1 MKFNNT
7 FLKSTLKIFCHLERG
22 EFYLSRH
29 KIGNLNKTA
38 CWGLF
43 KAGAGQCTMMLDIKE
58 VMVQRWLAM
67 DWLEG
72 IGKTGRLRLS
82 STGMAW
88 YRRALAQRGGAANI
102 FASQHRIEATRLI
115 DHAQTGKTQVKT
127 NETETPLGWLRRRKG
142 PDGAPFINEAHYD
155 AGERLRVDFT
165 IAGMSAQVTSN
176 WDKVIGSR
184 RRAASGT
191 NMALDVH
198 DRVLMARERLFAAFE
213 AVGPELT
220 GILVEVC
227 CLANGLEAAER
238 TLGWPQRSGKIVLK
252 LALTSLARHYGLL
265 KTAQETPSRATSTR
279 HWGVE
284 GYRPSL
290 PDYDGG
296 RD

>member
-1 MKFNNT
+1 MKFNNP
-7 FLKSTLKIFCHLERG
+7 FLKNTLKIFYHLERG

-29 KIGNLNKTA
+29 KIGSLAKTA

-43 KAGAGQCTMMLDIKE
+43 KAGAGQCTTMLNIKE

-67 DWLEG
+67 DWLEE
-72 IGKTGRLRLS
+72 IEKTGRLRLS
-82 STGMAW
+82 STGLAW
-88 YRRALAQRGGAANI
+88 YRRALAQRDGAPNI

-115 DHAQTGKTQVKT
+115 DDGQTRKTHVKT

-142 PDGAPFINEAHYD
+142 PDGAPFINEAQYD

-165 IAGMSAQVTSN
+165 IAGMSAHVTSN

-184 RRAASGT
+184 RRAASRS

-265 KTAQETPSRATSTR
+265 KPPQGTPSRATSIR
-279 HWGVE
+279 HWGME

-290 PDYDGG
+290 PDHDGG